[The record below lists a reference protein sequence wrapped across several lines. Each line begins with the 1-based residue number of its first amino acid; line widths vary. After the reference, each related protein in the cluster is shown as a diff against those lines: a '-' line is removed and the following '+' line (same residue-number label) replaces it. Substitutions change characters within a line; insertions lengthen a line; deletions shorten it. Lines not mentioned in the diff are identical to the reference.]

1 MKFFAGIKLAPISFE
16 ESMRLVESFVQ
27 DGSYHYQ
34 ISLNA
39 GKIVAAQ
46 KDQKLLSIINQAD
59 ILNADG
65 APIKL
70 ITQILYR
77 SYTKLMGGLDYMD
90 GLAIRHPE
98 YKYYFLGSSEK
109 AVQRTVDYYKI
120 KYNLNVV
127 GWRNGYYTE
136 AEVEEII
143 RDINDKDT
151 DILYVALGTP
161 QKEYFLYDH
170 KDLLKCKLAIGVG
183 GAFNII
189 AGFQTRAPKFLQHLG
204 LEWLYRVIQEPGRMW
219 YRYLTGNSMFI
230 WLTLKEIFKKNHNL

>member
-77 SYTKLMGGLDYMD
+77 SYTKRMGGLDYMD

-98 YKYYFLGSSEK
+98 YKYYFLGSSE
-109 AVQRTVDYYKI
+109 
-120 KYNLNVV
+120 
-127 GWRNGYYTE
+127 
-136 AEVEEII
+136 
-143 RDINDKDT
+143 
-151 DILYVALGTP
+151 
-161 QKEYFLYDH
+161 
-170 KDLLKCKLAIGVG
+170 
-183 GAFNII
+183 
-189 AGFQTRAPKFLQHLG
+189 
-204 LEWLYRVIQEPGRMW
+204 
-219 YRYLTGNSMFI
+219 
-230 WLTLKEIFKKNHNL
+230 